1 MVCERIRVLVVDDH
15 LIVREGI
22 KALLT
27 EFDDMEVVGEA
38 VGGEEAVRQAE
49 ALRPDVILMDLV
61 MPEVDG
67 IEAIRRISSL
77 RLGARILAL
86 TSFSADDK
94 VFPAIKAGALGYI
107 LKDTDP
113 HDLVRAVRQTSRGE
127 SFLHP
132 RIARKV
138 LQELSQPAK
147 RQTLPEA
154 LTDRETEVLGLVA
167 RGLTNQEIA
176 DALFVSEP
184 TVRSHVSNIL
194 AKLHLSNRVQATL
207 YALREGL
214 ASLKG
219 SPTQAGA
226 KLGRDA

>member
-1 MVCERIRVLVVDDH
+1 MVQDRIRVLVVDDH

-27 EFDDMEVVGEA
+27 EFEDMEVVGEA
-38 VGGEEAVRQAE
+38 GGGEEAVRLAKE
-49 ALRPDVILMDLV
+49 LRPDVILMDLV

-67 IEAIRRISSL
+67 IEAILRICAL
-77 RLGARILAL
+77 QLGTRILAL

-113 HDLVRAVRQTSRGE
+113 HDLVRAVRQTFRGE

-138 LQELSQPAK
+138 LQELTQSAKHQPL
-147 RQTLPEA
+147 QETLTE
-154 LTDRETEVLGLVA
+154 RETEVLAHVA

-194 AKLHLSNRVQATL
+194 NKLRLQNRVQATL

-214 ASLKG
+214 ATLKE
-219 SPTQAGA
+219 PALAGP
-226 KLGRDA
+226 KLSREA

>member
-1 MVCERIRVLVVDDH
+1 MAHEKIRVLVVDDH

-27 EFDDMEVVGEA
+27 ELEDMDVVGEA
-38 VGGEEAVRQAE
+38 GGGEEAVRRAE
-49 ALRPDVILMDLV
+49 ELRPDVILMDLV

-67 IEAIRRISSL
+67 IEAIRRISA
-77 RLGARILAL
+77 RQLGAKILAL

-94 VFPAIKAGALGYI
+94 VFPAIKAGALGYL

-113 HDLVRAVRQTSRGE
+113 HDLVRAVRQTFRGE

-138 LQELSQPAK
+138 LQELNQPAK
-147 RQTLPEA
+147 RPSAPEA
-154 LTDRETEVLGLVA
+154 LTEREVEVLGLVA

-176 DALFVSEP
+176 GALFVSEP
-184 TVRSHVSNIL
+184 TVRSHVSSIL
-194 AKLHLSNRVQATL
+194 AKLHLHNRVQATL

-214 ASLKG
+214 ATLKE
-219 SPTQAGA
+219 SNRAAAKAGPE
-226 KLGRDA
+226 L

>member
-1 MVCERIRVLVVDDH
+1 MTSEKIRILVVDDH
-15 LIVREGI
+15 FIVREGI
-22 KALLT
+22 KALLI
-27 EFDDMEVVGEA
+27 EFEDMEVVGEA
-38 VGGEEAVRQAE
+38 AGGKEAIQLAE

-67 IEAIRRISSL
+67 IEAIRHISAL
-77 RLGARILAL
+77 ELGVRILAV

-113 HDLVRAVRQTSRGE
+113 HDLVRAIRQTFRGE
-127 SFLHP
+127 SYLHP

-138 LQELSQPAK
+138 LEELSHPP
-147 RQTLPEA
+147 RRSPLPEA
-154 LTDRETEVLGLVA
+154 LTEREVEVLGFVA
-167 RGLTNQEIA
+167 RGFTNQEIA

-184 TVRSHVSNIL
+184 TVRSHVSSIL
-194 AKLHLSNRVQATL
+194 AKLHVNNRVRATL

-214 ASLKG
+214 APL
-219 SPTQAGA
+219 QAA
-226 KLGRDA
+226 PLRSAHS